1 MRLGR
6 LWGVEVRASPFL
18 FLLLGYLLW
27 IGRMWEVGIYLAT
40 LAAHEGAHLYLAHTQ
55 GLGRGELEL
64 WPLGGVTRLEDLASA
79 EPTAE
84 ALVALAGP
92 VGNLTLLAVAL
103 VLRERGFLG
112 PWPWQVLY
120 TANVGM
126 AFLNLLPV
134 FPLDG
139 GRLYRAIL
147 VPERGWAQATRQ
159 AIRLGKSLAAAFLL
173 GGAAGALLGYWGP
186 VWPLFGL
193 FLWLTGRSEGDPLA
207 YRFYSGL
214 LTSRA
219 PVGAQAAII
228 LVASPETTVGEV
240 VRQFRPRRYHLVDV
254 VDAQGRP
261 LERLSQDQLTAALS
275 VRGPGLALGQLL
287 DGA

>member
-6 LWGVEVRASPFL
+6 LWGVEVRASPFF
-18 FLLLGYLLW
+18 FLLLALLLW
-27 IGRMWEVGIYLAT
+27 TGRIWEVGIYLLT
-40 LAAHEGAHLYLAHTQ
+40 LGAHEGAHLYLARTQ

-64 WPLGGVTRLEDLASA
+64 WPLGGVTRLEDLSGA

-92 VGNLTLLAVAL
+92 VGNLALLAFAIL
-103 VLRERGFLG
+103 LREHGLLG
-112 PWPWQVLY
+112 PWPWQLLY
-120 TANVGM
+120 TANLGM

-147 VPERGWAQATRQ
+147 VPERGWAEATRR
-159 AIRLGKSLAAAFLL
+159 AIRLGRALSAAFLL
-173 GGAAGALLGYWGP
+173 GGAAGLFLGLWGP

-193 FLWLTGRSEGDPLA
+193 FLWLTGRSEADPLS

-214 LTSRA
+214 LAGRG
-219 PVGAQAAII
+219 PVGAQAATV
-228 LVASPETTVGEV
+228 LVARPETTLGEV

-254 VDAQGRP
+254 VDAEGR
-261 LERLSQDQLTAALS
+261 LLLRLSQDQLTSAL
-275 VRGPGLALGQLL
+275 VDLGPGAGLDRLLGRR
-287 DGA
+287 